1 MVSSAVFVAGCANAP
16 PPSPAG
22 VPAGGTPTSRG
33 AFSRFGDT
41 EDMECKARAVA
52 AAFVAE
58 GRRRGWSLAESIDA
72 ADAELARL
80 YAQDP
85 VRYQAAEVARASLAP
100 IASRAYGWSLFDPKT
115 VLFAY
120 FPLCQGEKM
129 GTSTEAE
136 IDAFLAEALACQGR
150 HAAPRA
156 MAAIRLELTEA
167 QERALRACVYQAVT
181 PLLTE

>member
-1 MVSSAVFVAGCANAP
+1 MVSSVMCAAGCVNAP
-16 PPSPAG
+16 PPSS
-22 VPAGGTPTSRG
+22 AGGTPTARG

-41 EDMECKARAVA
+41 EDMECKVRAVA

-58 GRRRGWSLAESIDA
+58 GRRRGWSLAESISG

-80 YAQDP
+80 YAHDP
-85 VRYQAAEVARASLAP
+85 VRYQAAEGARASLAP

-150 HAAPRA
+150 HATPRA